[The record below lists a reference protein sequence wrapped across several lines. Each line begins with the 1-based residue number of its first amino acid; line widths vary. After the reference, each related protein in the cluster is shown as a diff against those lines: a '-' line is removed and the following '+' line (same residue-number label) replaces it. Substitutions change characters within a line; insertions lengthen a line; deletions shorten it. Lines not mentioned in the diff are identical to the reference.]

1 MAESK
6 FEVKK
11 SVRFELIRR
20 IEVEKKENRINLED
34 IFDKDFLLEII
45 KLFHEK
51 IDDNLINNTKN
62 IFSAKD
68 EDDSIFRNLI
78 KESIETIKKEYFKI
92 IYNKA
97 IKYKNIKEARNDF
110 SSLINTQKEY
120 FKDFEDNNKYF
131 LPWNDFSY
139 NKKSDVF
146 YSIKFLAKIIRDWDI
161 KCNLLEK
168 YKNTIESINS
178 INPNSSNFFKVNTLN
193 PLTKN
198 RWKKEKIFEDLKLV
212 QAELDENTKLASE
225 EVKEIIEK
233 ILKEYNW
240 NLKFEKNE
248 FWTIFKEK
256 IEKLKEKE
264 KLSMFDIEV
273 FVNIFDS
280 FISYIKKENKE
291 LKDDS
296 FYKKDKKYKKG
307 KELII
312 WNTKIDWNQ
321 IGRRE
326 LGYIDSLKSKIL
338 WYKVQ
343 LIDNFEVKN
352 YSFLVKHK
360 WFYFLVEKKF
370 EDFTSFSEYFKDSW
384 EAEAFYID
392 SMTFWWFEK
401 LFLSKTSDIKF
412 VDNSLA
418 KNYSTFKDVEKIT
431 NELFIYKLDFRYKI
445 KDLYNKKSFK
455 KENSKW
461 VKEFK
466 EFLKENNKEEN
477 NEEVSDLFI
486 NWKFNWKKYWKQK
499 KEFDVKIDNDIE
511 LLKNSKKELEKKL
524 KNAIIDFLLEIK
536 DKDYKVWNDEKSLDF
551 LDESTLKNLK
561 NDTETLEDLKMYFNK
576 AWYKKITKKI
586 DFEELLKED
595 ENGSLKLYQL
605 KSKDFNYFKWFK
617 PKTKK
622 NIKDKNGNKDLQT
635 MYFESFFEEKSTT
648 KLGADFKISW
658 INKTVEKWKILENFW
673 KKEKNEKRYESKE
686 RTKELINNFDTR
698 FTRNREYATFFLTL
712 NWDSYIKWEDWE
724 EKLKIFN
731 KSFNEKL
738 FNNKTEINILSLD
751 HWVWSFLTFWMY
763 KWVIKSKKIEKS
775 QDYDEFID
783 NFDNLVLDNP
793 KINNNSK
800 KQYLFKKDEKENLND
815 IEYLLNSYTTKYNEI
830 FKYLKIE
837 RQVQEWIKEFAN
849 RLMWEIKK
857 IISDNKGENKVKGV
871 NEIKHLLENRLEN
884 RLEKIE
890 EFVTKLITETKEI
903 IKDNKDKDIDKV
915 KSLLEKKLEE
925 IEEMKFQKWAK
936 EFITRTIWKIKN
948 IISSKKNIKEI
959 EKFIKDKLEQTIK
972 KDEYYKNNIYGIL
985 DNYGF
990 SYNIYSENTFK
1001 QNFPDQED
1009 LKEKIDSYT
1018 KDLEDLKNDNEKL
1031 KEFYNKIEAWF
1042 DSRSIANYT
1051 KYKDTA
1057 IFNYKK
1063 YFNIKLSKT
1072 TNFKK
1077 WYTSAIIWI
1086 ISKLVL
1092 EGKIDFIVLEENI
1105 LNYGEKSHNINKRWE
1120 FENNS
1125 KNTKKWTG
1133 HMWTENHSMFISDLI
1148 NKMWF
1153 LYNKEDFKN
1162 DKKLEKNLQLSYILQ
1177 QKDYKNLKWK
1187 QNGVL
1192 VFVTQEDTSKI
1203 CPNCW
1208 KEWERIKWDFT
1219 TIEEE
1224 IKELKKLNIVKS
1236 DIDKYIKN
1244 EKNHVDIVYCKECEF
1259 NTIDHETI
1267 KNWDTLATYNIAK
1280 LGLDYIID
1288 KCKPKS

>member
-1 MAESK
+1 MAESKFKVQK

-20 IEVEKKENRINLED
+20 IEVKEKENRINLED

-78 KESIETIKKEYFKI
+78 KESIETIKKEYLKI

-146 YSIKFLAKIIRDWDI
+146 YSIKFLAKIIKDWDI

-225 EVKEIIEK
+225 KVKEIIEK

-296 FYKKDKKYKKG
+296 FYKKDKKDKKYKKG

-360 WFYFLVEKKF
+360 WFYFLVEKEF
-370 EDFTSFSEYFKDSW
+370 EDFTSFSKYFKDSW

-401 LFLSKTSDIKF
+401 LFLSKTSDVKF

-586 DFEELLKED
+586 DFKELLKED
-595 ENGSLKLYQL
+595 ESRSLKLYQL
-605 KSKDFNYFKWFK
+605 KSKDFNYFEWFK
-617 PKTKK
+617 PKTKIK
-622 NIKDKNGNKDLQT
+622 IKDKNGNKDLQT
-635 MYFESFFEEKSTT
+635 MYFESFFEENSTT
-648 KLGADFKISW
+648 KLGADFRISW
-658 INKTVEKWKILENFW
+658 INKTIEKWEKLENFW
-673 KKEKNEKRYESKE
+673 EKDKNKKRYDWREGV
-686 RTKELINNFDTR
+686 KELINNFDTR
-698 FTRNREYATFFLTL
+698 FTRDREYATFFLTL
-712 NWDSYIKWEDWE
+712 NWDNYIKWEDLK
-724 EKLKIFN
+724 EKLKN
-731 KSFNEKL
+731 FNENFNGKL

-830 FKYLKIE
+830 LKYLKIE

-849 RLMWEIKK
+849 RLMWETKK

-871 NEIKHLLENRLEN
+871 NEIKHLLENRLD
-884 RLEKIE
+884 KI
-890 EFVTKLITETKEI
+890 VKGK
-903 IKDNKDKDIDKV
+903 NKKYD
-915 KSLLEKKLEE
+915 
-925 IEEMKFQKWAK
+925 
-936 EFITRTIWKIKN
+936 
-948 IISSKKNIKEI
+948 
-959 EKFIKDKLEQTIK
+959 
-972 KDEYYKNNIYGIL
+972 KNNIYMIL
-985 DNYGF
+985 NNYGF

-1092 EGKIDFIVLEENI
+1092 EGKIDLIVLENNI
-1105 LNYGEKSHNINKRWE
+1105 LDYGENMWHNVN
-1120 FENNS
+1120 
-1125 KNTKKWTG
+1125 KKWKFKKENSESWSWSG
-1133 HMWTENHSMFISDLI
+1133 HMWTENHSMFISYLI

-1153 LYNKEDFKN
+1153 LYNKEDYKN

-1177 QKDYKNLKWK
+1177 QKDYKNLKWE

-1203 CPNCW
+1203 CPNCLEKW
-1208 KEWERIKWDFT
+1208 KKKDNKPIKWIRIKWSF
-1219 TIEEE
+1219 IENEIIEE
-1224 IKELKKLNIVKS
+1224 IKELKELNIVKS
-1236 DIDKYIKN
+1236 DIDEYIKN
-1244 EKNHVDIVYCKECEF
+1244 EKNHVDIVYCKECKF

-1280 LGLDYIID
+1280 LGLDHIIY

>member
-20 IEVEKKENRINLED
+20 SEIEKENKIDLKD
-34 IFDKDFLLEII
+34 IFDENLLLEII

-51 IDDNLINNTKN
+51 TDDNLVEKTRN
-62 IFSAKD
+62 IFFASN

-78 KESIETIKKEYFKI
+78 KESIETIKKEYLKI

-110 SSLINTQKEY
+110 SSLVNTQKEY

-146 YSIKFLAKIIRDWDI
+146 YSIKFLAKIIKDRDI
-161 KCNLLEK
+161 KED

-212 QAELDENTKLASE
+212 QAELDENSKLASE
-225 EVKEIIEK
+225 KVKEIIEK

-256 IEKLKEKE
+256 VEKLKEKG

-273 FVNIFDS
+273 FTNIFDS
-280 FISYIKKENKE
+280 FTSYIKKENKE
-291 LKDDS
+291 LKDGI
-296 FYKKDKKYKKG
+296 FYEEWVYKKG

-312 WNTKIDWNQ
+312 WDTKVDWNQ
-321 IGRRE
+321 ISRT

-343 LIDNFEVKN
+343 MIDNFEVKN

-360 WFYFLVEKKF
+360 WFYFLVEKEF
-370 EDFTSFSEYFKDSW
+370 ENFTSFSEYFKDSW

-401 LFLSKTSDIKF
+401 LFLSKTSDVNFINWDSIKNF
-412 VDNSLA
+412 SEYKEIN
-418 KNYSTFKDVEKIT
+418 KIKEKIL
-431 NELFIYKLDFRYKI
+431 NSKLNLEIEKEKEKQINRKSVNSNLNLKDSEERKELINYLDKNNINKDKL
-445 KDLYNKKSFK
+445 FK
-455 KENSKW
+455 KDGDLNRHDYKDHINN
-461 VKEFK
+461 
-466 EFLKENNKEEN
+466 FLKEYLDIQDL
-477 NEEVSDLFI
+477 NE
-486 NWKFNWKKYWKQK
+486 
-499 KEFDVKIDNDIE
+499 
-511 LLKNSKKELEKKL
+511 LKNNL
-524 KNAIIDFLLEIK
+524 KNTIIDFLLEIK
-536 DKDYKVWNDEKSLDF
+536 NKYYKVWNDKKSLDF
-551 LDESTLKNLK
+551 LDESNLKNLK
-561 NDTETLEDLKMYFNK
+561 NDDKTLEDLKMYFNK
-576 AWYKKITKKI
+576 SWYKKITKKI
-586 DFEELLKED
+586 DFKELLKED
-595 ENGSLKLYQL
+595 KSRSLKLYQL
-605 KSKDFNYFKWFK
+605 KSKDFNYFEWFE
-617 PKTKK
+617 PKTKIKIK
-622 NIKDKNGNKDLQT
+622 NKNGNKDLQT
-635 MYFESFFEEKSTT
+635 MYFESFFEENSTT
-648 KLGADFKISW
+648 KLGADFRISW
-658 INKTVEKWKILENFW
+658 INKTIKKWEKLENFW
-673 KKEKNEKRYESKE
+673 EKDKNKKRYESKE

-712 NWDSYIKWEDWE
+712 NWDSYIKWEDLK
-724 EKLKIFN
+724 EKLKNFN

-738 FNNKTEINILSLD
+738 FNDKKEINILSLD

-763 KWVIKSKKIEKS
+763 KWTIKTGKIERN
-775 QDYDEFID
+775 QDYDKFID

-793 KINNNSK
+793 KNNDSSK
-800 KQYLFKKDEKENLND
+800 KQFLFKKDKKENLNN
-815 IEYLLNSYTTKYNEI
+815 IEYLLNSYTTKYNEV

-857 IISDNKGENKVKGV
+857 IISDNKGTNEVKY
-871 NEIKHLLENRLEN
+871 LLENRLEN

-990 SYNIYSENTFK
+990 SYSFYSKHTFEK
-1001 QNFPDQED
+1001 HFPDQKD

-1042 DSRSIANYT
+1042 DSRSIANYK
-1051 KYKDTA
+1051 KYQDTA
-1057 IFNYKK
+1057 IFKYRE

-1162 DKKLEKNLQLSYILQ
+1162 SKKLEKNLQLSYILQ
-1177 QKDYKNLKWK
+1177 QKDYKNLKWE
-1187 QNGVL
+1187 QNGIL

-1224 IKELKKLNIVKS
+1224 IKELKELNIVKS
-1236 DIDKYIKN
+1236 DIDEYIEN
-1244 EKNHVDIVYCKECEF
+1244 ENNHVDIVYCKECKF

-1280 LGLDYIID
+1280 LGLDHIIY

>member
-1 MAESK
+1 MAESKFKVQK

-20 IEVEKKENRINLED
+20 IEVKEKENRINLED

-78 KESIETIKKEYFKI
+78 KESIETIKKEYLKI

-146 YSIKFLAKIIRDWDI
+146 YSIKFLAKIIKDWDI

-225 EVKEIIEK
+225 KVKEIIEK

-296 FYKKDKKYKKG
+296 FYKKDKKG

-360 WFYFLVEKKF
+360 WFYFLVEKEF
-370 EDFTSFSEYFKDSW
+370 EDFTSFSKYFKDSW

-401 LFLSKTSDIKF
+401 LFLSKTSDVKF

-586 DFEELLKED
+586 DFKELLKED
-595 ENGSLKLYQL
+595 ESRSLKLYQL
-605 KSKDFNYFKWFK
+605 KSKDFNYFEWFK
-617 PKTKK
+617 PKTKIK
-622 NIKDKNGNKDLQT
+622 IKDKNGNKDLQT
-635 MYFESFFEEKSTT
+635 MYFESFFEENSTT
-648 KLGADFKISW
+648 KLGADFRISW
-658 INKTVEKWKILENFW
+658 INKTIEKWEKLENFW
-673 KKEKNEKRYESKE
+673 EKDKNKKRYDWREGV
-686 RTKELINNFDTR
+686 KELINNFDTR
-698 FTRNREYATFFLTL
+698 FTRDREYATFFLTL
-712 NWDSYIKWEDWE
+712 NWDNYIKWEDLK
-724 EKLKIFN
+724 EKLKN
-731 KSFNEKL
+731 FNENFNGKL

-830 FKYLKIE
+830 LKYLKIE

-849 RLMWEIKK
+849 RLMWETKK

-871 NEIKHLLENRLEN
+871 NEIKHLLENRLD
-884 RLEKIE
+884 KI
-890 EFVTKLITETKEI
+890 VKGK
-903 IKDNKDKDIDKV
+903 NKKYD
-915 KSLLEKKLEE
+915 
-925 IEEMKFQKWAK
+925 
-936 EFITRTIWKIKN
+936 
-948 IISSKKNIKEI
+948 
-959 EKFIKDKLEQTIK
+959 
-972 KDEYYKNNIYGIL
+972 KNNIYMIL
-985 DNYGF
+985 NNYGF

-1092 EGKIDFIVLEENI
+1092 EGKIDLIVLENNI
-1105 LNYGEKSHNINKRWE
+1105 LDYGENMWHNVN
-1120 FENNS
+1120 
-1125 KNTKKWTG
+1125 KKWKFKKENSESWSWSG
-1133 HMWTENHSMFISDLI
+1133 HMWTENHSMFISYLI

-1153 LYNKEDFKN
+1153 LYNKEDYKN

-1177 QKDYKNLKWK
+1177 QKDYKNLKWE

-1203 CPNCW
+1203 CPNCLEKW
-1208 KEWERIKWDFT
+1208 KKKDNKPIKWIRIKWSF
-1219 TIEEE
+1219 IENEIIEE
-1224 IKELKKLNIVKS
+1224 IKELKELNIVKS
-1236 DIDKYIKN
+1236 DIDEYIKN
-1244 EKNHVDIVYCKECEF
+1244 EKNHVDIVYCKECKF

-1280 LGLDYIID
+1280 LGLDHIIY

>member
-78 KESIETIKKEYFKI
+78 KESIETIKKEYLKI

-146 YSIKFLAKIIRDWDI
+146 YSIKFLAKIIKDWDI

-296 FYKKDKKYKKG
+296 FYKKDKKG

-343 LIDNFEVKN
+343 MIDNFEVKN

-360 WFYFLVEKKF
+360 WFYFLVEKEF
-370 EDFTSFSEYFKDSW
+370 EDFTSFSEYFKDYW

-401 LFLSKTSDIKF
+401 LFLNKTSDVSFIDWDSVKNSSEYKEINKIK
-412 VDNSLA
+412 
-418 KNYSTFKDVEKIT
+418 EKIL
-431 NELFIYKLDFRYKI
+431 NSKLNLEIEKEKQIKRKSVNSNLNLKDSEERKELINYLDKNNINKDKL
-445 KDLYNKKSFK
+445 FK
-455 KENSKW
+455 KDGDLNRHDYKDHINN
-461 VKEFK
+461 
-466 EFLKENNKEEN
+466 FLKEYLDIQDL
-477 NEEVSDLFI
+477 NE
-486 NWKFNWKKYWKQK
+486 
-499 KEFDVKIDNDIE
+499 
-511 LLKNSKKELEKKL
+511 LKNNL
-524 KNAIIDFLLEIK
+524 KNTIIDFLLEIK
-536 DKDYKVWNDEKSLDF
+536 NKYYKVWNDKKSLDF
-551 LDESTLKNLK
+551 LDESNLKNLK
-561 NDTETLEDLKMYFNK
+561 NDDKTLEDLKMYFNK
-576 AWYKKITKKI
+576 SWYKKITKKI

-595 ENGSLKLYQL
+595 ESGSLKLYQL
-605 KSKDFNYFKWFK
+605 KSKDFNYFEWFE
-617 PKTKK
+617 PKTKIKIK
-622 NIKDKNGNKDLQT
+622 NKNGNKDLQT
-635 MYFESFFEEKSTT
+635 MYFESFFEENSTT

-673 KKEKNEKRYESKE
+673 KKEKNKKRYGWREGTRK
-686 RTKELINNFDTR
+686 LIDNFDTR

-712 NWDSYIKWEDWE
+712 NWDSYIKWEDLK
-724 EKLKIFN
+724 EKLKNFN
-731 KSFNEKL
+731 ESFNERL
-738 FNNKTEINILSLD
+738 FNDKTEINILSLD

-763 KWVIKSKKIEKS
+763 KWIIETKKIKKS
-775 QDYDEFID
+775 QDYNEFID

-793 KINNNSK
+793 KSNDSSK
-800 KQYLFKKDEKENLND
+800 KQSLFKKDKKEDLKTV
-815 IEYLLNSYTTKYNEI
+815 ESLLNSYTTKYNEI

-837 RQVQEWIKEFAN
+837 RQIQEWIKEFAN

-857 IISDNKGENKVKGV
+857 IISDNKGTNEVKY
-871 NEIKHLLENRLEN
+871 LLENRLEN

-915 KSLLEKKLEE
+915 KSLLEKKLEEIEE

-990 SYNIYSENTFK
+990 SYSFYSKHTLEK
-1001 QNFPDQED
+1001 HFPDQED

-1042 DSRSIANYT
+1042 DSRSIANYK
-1051 KYKDTA
+1051 KYQDTA
-1057 IFNYKK
+1057 IFKYRE

-1162 DKKLEKNLQLSYILQ
+1162 SKKLEKNLQLSYILQ
-1177 QKDYKNLKWK
+1177 QKDYKNLKWE
-1187 QNGVL
+1187 QNGIL

-1224 IKELKKLNIVKS
+1224 IKELKELNIVKS
-1236 DIDKYIKN
+1236 DIDKYIEN
-1244 EKNHVDIVYCKECEF
+1244 ENNHVDIVYCKECKF

-1280 LGLDYIID
+1280 LGLDHIIY

>member
-1 MAESK
+1 MAESKFKVQK

-20 IEVEKKENRINLED
+20 IEVKEKENRINLED

-78 KESIETIKKEYFKI
+78 KESIETIKKEYLKI

-146 YSIKFLAKIIRDWDI
+146 YSIKFLAKIIKDWDI

-225 EVKEIIEK
+225 KVKEIIEK

-296 FYKKDKKYKKG
+296 FYKKDKKDKKYKKG

-360 WFYFLVEKKF
+360 WFYFLVEKEF
-370 EDFTSFSEYFKDSW
+370 EDFTSFSKYFKDSW

-401 LFLSKTSDIKF
+401 LFLSKTSDVKF

-586 DFEELLKED
+586 DFKELLKED
-595 ENGSLKLYQL
+595 ESRSLKLYQL
-605 KSKDFNYFKWFK
+605 KSKDFNYFEWFK
-617 PKTKK
+617 PKTKIK
-622 NIKDKNGNKDLQT
+622 IKDKNGNKDLQT
-635 MYFESFFEEKSTT
+635 MYFESFFEENSTT
-648 KLGADFKISW
+648 KLGADFRISW
-658 INKTVEKWKILENFW
+658 INKTIEKWEKLENFW
-673 KKEKNEKRYESKE
+673 EKDKNKKRYDWREGV
-686 RTKELINNFDTR
+686 KELINNFDTR
-698 FTRNREYATFFLTL
+698 FTRDREYATFFLTL
-712 NWDSYIKWEDWE
+712 NWDNYIKWEDLK
-724 EKLKIFN
+724 EKLKN
-731 KSFNEKL
+731 FNENFNGKL

-849 RLMWEIKK
+849 RLMWETKK

-871 NEIKHLLENRLEN
+871 NEIKHLLENRLD
-884 RLEKIE
+884 KI
-890 EFVTKLITETKEI
+890 VKGK
-903 IKDNKDKDIDKV
+903 NKKYD
-915 KSLLEKKLEE
+915 
-925 IEEMKFQKWAK
+925 
-936 EFITRTIWKIKN
+936 
-948 IISSKKNIKEI
+948 
-959 EKFIKDKLEQTIK
+959 
-972 KDEYYKNNIYGIL
+972 KNNIYMIL
-985 DNYGF
+985 NNYGF

-1092 EGKIDFIVLEENI
+1092 EGKIDLIVLENNI
-1105 LNYGEKSHNINKRWE
+1105 LDYGENMWHNVN
-1120 FENNS
+1120 
-1125 KNTKKWTG
+1125 KKWKFKKENSESWSWSG
-1133 HMWTENHSMFISDLI
+1133 HMWTENHSMFISYLI

-1153 LYNKEDFKN
+1153 LYNKEDYKN

-1177 QKDYKNLKWK
+1177 QKDYKNLKWE

-1203 CPNCW
+1203 CPNCLEKW
-1208 KEWERIKWDFT
+1208 KKKDNKPIKWIRIKWSF
-1219 TIEEE
+1219 IENEIIEE
-1224 IKELKKLNIVKS
+1224 IKELKELNIVKS
-1236 DIDKYIKN
+1236 DIDEYIKN
-1244 EKNHVDIVYCKECEF
+1244 EKNHVDIVYCKECKF

-1280 LGLDYIID
+1280 LGLDHIIY

>member
-1 MAESK
+1 MAESKFKVQK

-20 IEVEKKENRINLED
+20 IEVKEKENRINLED

-78 KESIETIKKEYFKI
+78 KESIETIKKEYLKI

-146 YSIKFLAKIIRDWDI
+146 YSIKFLAKIIKDWDI

-225 EVKEIIEK
+225 KVKEIIEK

-296 FYKKDKKYKKG
+296 FYKKDKKDKKYKKG

-360 WFYFLVEKKF
+360 WFYFLVEKEF
-370 EDFTSFSEYFKDSW
+370 EDFTSFSKYFKDSW

-401 LFLSKTSDIKF
+401 LFLSKTSDVKF

-586 DFEELLKED
+586 DFKELLKED
-595 ENGSLKLYQL
+595 ESRSLKLYQL
-605 KSKDFNYFKWFK
+605 KSKDFNYFEWFK
-617 PKTKK
+617 PKTKIK
-622 NIKDKNGNKDLQT
+622 IKDKNGNKDLQT
-635 MYFESFFEEKSTT
+635 MYFESFFEENSTT
-648 KLGADFKISW
+648 KLGADFRISW
-658 INKTVEKWKILENFW
+658 INKTIEKWEKLENFW
-673 KKEKNEKRYESKE
+673 EKDKNKKRYDWREGV
-686 RTKELINNFDTR
+686 KELINNFDTR
-698 FTRNREYATFFLTL
+698 FTRDREYATFFLTL
-712 NWDSYIKWEDWE
+712 NWDNYIKWEDLK
-724 EKLKIFN
+724 EKLKN
-731 KSFNEKL
+731 FNENFNGKL

-830 FKYLKIE
+830 LKYLKIE

-849 RLMWEIKK
+849 RLMWETKK

-871 NEIKHLLENRLEN
+871 NEIKHLLENRLD
-884 RLEKIE
+884 KI
-890 EFVTKLITETKEI
+890 VKGK
-903 IKDNKDKDIDKV
+903 NKKYD
-915 KSLLEKKLEE
+915 
-925 IEEMKFQKWAK
+925 
-936 EFITRTIWKIKN
+936 
-948 IISSKKNIKEI
+948 
-959 EKFIKDKLEQTIK
+959 
-972 KDEYYKNNIYGIL
+972 KNNIYMIL
-985 DNYGF
+985 NNYGF

-1018 KDLEDLKNDNEKL
+1018 KDLEDLKNYNEKL

-1092 EGKIDFIVLEENI
+1092 EGKIDLIVLENNI
-1105 LNYGEKSHNINKRWE
+1105 LDYGENMWHNVN
-1120 FENNS
+1120 
-1125 KNTKKWTG
+1125 KKWKFKKENSESWSWSG
-1133 HMWTENHSMFISDLI
+1133 HMWTENHSMFISYLI

-1153 LYNKEDFKN
+1153 LYNKEDYKN

-1177 QKDYKNLKWK
+1177 QKDYKNLKWE

-1203 CPNCW
+1203 CPNCLEKW
-1208 KEWERIKWDFT
+1208 KKKDNKPIKWIRIKWSF
-1219 TIEEE
+1219 IENEIIEE
-1224 IKELKKLNIVKS
+1224 IKELKELNIVKS
-1236 DIDKYIKN
+1236 DIDEYIKN
-1244 EKNHVDIVYCKECEF
+1244 EKNHVDIVYCKECKF

-1280 LGLDYIID
+1280 LGLDHIIY

>member
-1 MAESK
+1 MAESKFKVQK

-20 IEVEKKENRINLED
+20 IEVKEKENRINLED

-78 KESIETIKKEYFKI
+78 KESIETIKKEYLKI

-146 YSIKFLAKIIRDWDI
+146 YSIKFLAKIIKDWDI

-225 EVKEIIEK
+225 KVKEIIEK

-280 FISYIKKENKE
+280 FISYIKKEKKK
-291 LKDDS
+291 LKDNS
-296 FYKKDKKYKKG
+296 FYEKG

-312 WNTKIDWNQ
+312 WDTKVDWNN
-321 IGRRE
+321 ISRK
-326 LGYIDSLKSKIL
+326 LGYIYSLKSKIL

-343 LIDNFEVKN
+343 MIDNFEIKN

-360 WFYFLVEKKF
+360 WFYFLVEKEF

-401 LFLSKTSDIKF
+401 LFLSKTSDVKFINWDSVKNSSEYTEINEIK
-412 VDNSLA
+412 
-418 KNYSTFKDVEKIT
+418 EKIL
-431 NELFIYKLDFRYKI
+431 NSKLNLEIEKEKQIKRKSANSNLNLKDSEERKELINYLDKNNINKDKL
-445 KDLYNKKSFK
+445 FK
-455 KENSKW
+455 KDGNLNRQDYKDHINN
-461 VKEFK
+461 
-466 EFLKENNKEEN
+466 FLKEYLDIQDL
-477 NEEVSDLFI
+477 NE
-486 NWKFNWKKYWKQK
+486 
-499 KEFDVKIDNDIE
+499 
-511 LLKNSKKELEKKL
+511 LKNNL

-536 DKDYKVWNDEKSLDF
+536 DKDYKVWNNEKSLKF

-561 NDTETLEDLKMYFNK
+561 NDTETLEDLKMHFNK
-576 AWYKKITKKI
+576 SWYKKITKKI

-595 ENGSLKLYQL
+595 KDESLKLYQL
-605 KSKDFNYFKWFK
+605 KSKDFNYFEWFK
-617 PKTKK
+617 PETKK
-622 NIKDKNGNKDLQT
+622 EIKNKNGNKDLQT
-635 MYFESFFEEKSTT
+635 MYFESFFEENSTT

-658 INKTVEKWKILENFW
+658 INKTIKEWEKLKNFW
-673 KKEKNEKRYESKE
+673 KKEKNKKRYDWKE
-686 RTKELINNFDTR
+686 GTKKLIDNFDTR
-698 FTRNREYATFFLTL
+698 FTRDREYATFFLTL
-712 NWDSYIKWEDWE
+712 NWDSYIKWEDSK
-724 EKLKIFN
+724 EKLKNFN
-731 KSFNEKL
+731 KSFNEEL

-763 KWVIKSKKIEKS
+763 KWKIENKKIERLP
-775 QDYDEFID
+775 DYDEFID
-783 NFDNLVLDNP
+783 NFDNLVLDEP
-793 KINNNSK
+793 KSNDNSK
-800 KQYLFKKDEKENLND
+800 KQFLFKKDKKENLNN
-815 IEYLLNSYTTKYNEI
+815 IEYLLNSYTTKYNEV

-857 IISDNKGENKVKGV
+857 IISDNKGITEVKG
-871 NEIKHLLENRLEN
+871 LLEN
-884 RLEKIE
+884 RLEKI
-890 EFVTKLITETKEI
+890 VKGK
-903 IKDNKDKDIDKV
+903 NKKYD
-915 KSLLEKKLEE
+915 
-925 IEEMKFQKWAK
+925 
-936 EFITRTIWKIKN
+936 
-948 IISSKKNIKEI
+948 
-959 EKFIKDKLEQTIK
+959 
-972 KDEYYKNNIYGIL
+972 KNNIYIVL

-990 SYNIYSENTFK
+990 SYSFYSKHTFEK
-1001 QNFPDQED
+1001 HFPDQED

-1092 EGKIDFIVLEENI
+1092 EEKIDLIVLENNI
-1105 LNYGEKSHNINKRWE
+1105 LDYGENMWHNANKRWKFKKE
-1120 FENNS
+1120 NS
-1125 KNTKKWTG
+1125 KSWSWIW
-1133 HMWTENHSMFISDLI
+1133 HMWTENHSMFINDLI

-1153 LYNKEDFKN
+1153 LYNKKDLQN

-1192 VFVTQEDTSKI
+1192 VFVTQEYTSKI
-1203 CPNCW
+1203 CPNCLEKW
-1208 KEWERIKWDFT
+1208 KKKDNEPIKWIRIKWSF
-1219 TIEEE
+1219 IENEIIEE
-1224 IKELKKLNIVKS
+1224 IKKLKELNIVKS
-1236 DIDKYIKN
+1236 DIDEYIKN
-1244 EKNHVDIVYCKECEF
+1244 EKNHVDIVYCKECKF

-1280 LGLDYIID
+1280 LGLDHIIY

>member
-20 IEVEKKENRINLED
+20 SEIEKENKIDLKN
-34 IFDKDFLLEII
+34 IFDENLLLEII

-51 IDDNLINNTKN
+51 TDDNLVEKTRN
-62 IFSAKD
+62 IFFASN

-78 KESIETIKKEYFKI
+78 KESIETIKKEYLKI

-120 FKDFEDNNKYF
+120 FKDFEDSNKYF

-146 YSIKFLAKIIRDWDI
+146 YSIKFLAKIIKDLI
-161 KCNLLEK
+161 SEK
-168 YKNTIESINS
+168 HKNTIESINS
-178 INPNSSNFFKVNTLN
+178 INPNSNSFFKVNTLN

-198 RWKKEKIFEDLKLV
+198 RWKKEEIFQNLKIV

-225 EVKEIIEK
+225 KVKEIIEK
-233 ILKEYNW
+233 ILEEYNQG
-240 NLKFEKNE
+240 LKFKKNE

-264 KLSMFDIEV
+264 QLSTFDIEV
-273 FVNIFDS
+273 FVNTFDS
-280 FISYIKKENKE
+280 FISYIKKEKKK
-291 LKDDS
+291 LKDNS
-296 FYKKDKKYKKG
+296 FYEKG

-312 WNTKIDWNQ
+312 WDTKVDWNN
-321 IGRRE
+321 ISRK
-326 LGYIDSLKSKIL
+326 LGYIYSLKSKIL

-343 LIDNFEVKN
+343 MIDNFEIKN

-360 WFYFLVEKKF
+360 WFYFLVEKEF

-401 LFLSKTSDIKF
+401 LFLSKTSDVKFINWDSVKNSSEYTEINEIK
-412 VDNSLA
+412 
-418 KNYSTFKDVEKIT
+418 EKIL
-431 NELFIYKLDFRYKI
+431 NSKLNLEIEKEKQIKRKSANSNLNLKDSEERKELINYLDKNNINKDKL
-445 KDLYNKKSFK
+445 FK
-455 KENSKW
+455 KDGNLNRQDYKDHINN
-461 VKEFK
+461 
-466 EFLKENNKEEN
+466 FLKEYLDIQDL
-477 NEEVSDLFI
+477 NE
-486 NWKFNWKKYWKQK
+486 
-499 KEFDVKIDNDIE
+499 
-511 LLKNSKKELEKKL
+511 LKNNL

-536 DKDYKVWNDEKSLDF
+536 DKDYKVWNNEKSLKF

-561 NDTETLEDLKMYFNK
+561 NDTETLEDLKMHFNK
-576 AWYKKITKKI
+576 SWYKKITKKI

-595 ENGSLKLYQL
+595 KDESLKLYQL
-605 KSKDFNYFKWFK
+605 KSKDFNYFEWFK

-635 MYFESFFEEKSTT
+635 MYFESFFEENSTT

-658 INKTVEKWKILENFW
+658 INKTIKKWEKLENFW
-673 KKEKNEKRYESKE
+673 EKDKNKKRYDWREGV
-686 RTKELINNFDTR
+686 KELINNFDTR
-698 FTRNREYATFFLTL
+698 FTRDREYATFFLTL
-712 NWDSYIKWEDWE
+712 NWDNYIKWEDLK
-724 EKLKIFN
+724 EKLKNFN
-731 KSFNEKL
+731 ESFNEKL
-738 FNNKTEINILSLD
+738 FNKKEINILSLD

-763 KWVIKSKKIEKS
+763 KWTIKTGKIERT
-775 QDYDEFID
+775 QDYDKFID

-800 KQYLFKKDEKENLND
+800 KQYLFKKDEKENLNN
-815 IEYLLNSYTTKYNEI
+815 IEYLLDSYTTKYNEV

-857 IISDNKGENKVKGV
+857 IISDNKGTNEVKY
-871 NEIKHLLENRLEN
+871 LLEN

-990 SYNIYSENTFK
+990 SYSFYSKHTFEK
-1001 QNFPDQED
+1001 HFPDQED

-1092 EGKIDFIVLEENI
+1092 EEKIDLIVLENNI
-1105 LNYGEKSHNINKRWE
+1105 LDYGENMWHNANKRWKFKKE
-1120 FENNS
+1120 NS
-1125 KNTKKWTG
+1125 KSWSWIW
-1133 HMWTENHSMFISDLI
+1133 HMWTENHSMFINDLI

-1153 LYNKEDFKN
+1153 LYSKKDLQN

-1192 VFVTQEDTSKI
+1192 VFVTQEYTSKI
-1203 CPNCW
+1203 CPNCLEKW
-1208 KEWERIKWDFT
+1208 KKKDNEPIKWIRIKWSF
-1219 TIEEE
+1219 IENEIIEE
-1224 IKELKKLNIVKS
+1224 IKKLKELNIVKS
-1236 DIDKYIKN
+1236 DIDEYIKN
-1244 EKNHVDIVYCKECEF
+1244 EKNHVDIVYCKECKF

-1280 LGLDYIID
+1280 LGLDHIIY

>member
-1 MAESK
+1 MAESKFKVQK

-20 IEVEKKENRINLED
+20 IEVKEKENRINLED

-78 KESIETIKKEYFKI
+78 KESIETIKKEYLKI

-146 YSIKFLAKIIRDWDI
+146 YSIKFLAKIIKDWDI

-225 EVKEIIEK
+225 KVKEIIEK

-360 WFYFLVEKKF
+360 WFYFLVEKEF
-370 EDFTSFSEYFKDSW
+370 EDFTSFSKYFKDSW

-401 LFLSKTSDIKF
+401 LFLSKTSDVKF

-586 DFEELLKED
+586 DFKELLKED
-595 ENGSLKLYQL
+595 ESRSLKLYQL
-605 KSKDFNYFKWFK
+605 KSKDFNYFEWFK
-617 PKTKK
+617 PKTKIK
-622 NIKDKNGNKDLQT
+622 IKDKNGNKDLQT
-635 MYFESFFEEKSTT
+635 MYFESFFEENSTT
-648 KLGADFKISW
+648 KLGADFRISW
-658 INKTVEKWKILENFW
+658 INKTIEKWEKLENFW
-673 KKEKNEKRYESKE
+673 EKDKNKKRYDWREGV
-686 RTKELINNFDTR
+686 KELINNFDTR
-698 FTRNREYATFFLTL
+698 FTRDREYATFFLTL
-712 NWDSYIKWEDWE
+712 NWDNYIKWEDLK
-724 EKLKIFN
+724 EKLKN
-731 KSFNEKL
+731 FNENFNGKL

-830 FKYLKIE
+830 LKYLKIE

-849 RLMWEIKK
+849 RLMWETKK

-871 NEIKHLLENRLEN
+871 NEIKHLLENRLD
-884 RLEKIE
+884 KI
-890 EFVTKLITETKEI
+890 VKGK
-903 IKDNKDKDIDKV
+903 NKKYD
-915 KSLLEKKLEE
+915 
-925 IEEMKFQKWAK
+925 
-936 EFITRTIWKIKN
+936 
-948 IISSKKNIKEI
+948 
-959 EKFIKDKLEQTIK
+959 
-972 KDEYYKNNIYGIL
+972 KNNIYMIL
-985 DNYGF
+985 NNYGF

-1092 EGKIDFIVLEENI
+1092 EGKIDLIVLENNI
-1105 LNYGEKSHNINKRWE
+1105 LDYGENMWHNVN
-1120 FENNS
+1120 
-1125 KNTKKWTG
+1125 KKWKFKKENSESWSWSG
-1133 HMWTENHSMFISDLI
+1133 HMWTENHSMFISYLI

-1153 LYNKEDFKN
+1153 LYNKEDYKN

-1177 QKDYKNLKWK
+1177 QKDYKNLKWE

-1203 CPNCW
+1203 CPNCLEKW
-1208 KEWERIKWDFT
+1208 KKKDNKPIKWIRIKWSF
-1219 TIEEE
+1219 IENEIIEE
-1224 IKELKKLNIVKS
+1224 IKELKELNIVKS
-1236 DIDKYIKN
+1236 DIDEYIKN
-1244 EKNHVDIVYCKECEF
+1244 EKNHVDIVYCKECKF

-1280 LGLDYIID
+1280 LGLDHIIY

>member
-1 MAESK
+1 MAESKFKVQK

-20 IEVEKKENRINLED
+20 IEVKEKENRINLED

-78 KESIETIKKEYFKI
+78 KESIETIKKEYLKI

-146 YSIKFLAKIIRDWDI
+146 YSIKFLAKIIKDWDI

-225 EVKEIIEK
+225 KVKEIIEK

-296 FYKKDKKYKKG
+296 FYKKDKKDKKYKKG

-360 WFYFLVEKKF
+360 WFYFLVEKEF
-370 EDFTSFSEYFKDSW
+370 EDFTSFSKYFKDSW

-401 LFLSKTSDIKF
+401 LFLSKTSDVKF

-586 DFEELLKED
+586 DFKELLKED
-595 ENGSLKLYQL
+595 ESRSLKLYQL
-605 KSKDFNYFKWFK
+605 KSKDFNYFEWFK
-617 PKTKK
+617 PKTKIK
-622 NIKDKNGNKDLQT
+622 IKDKNGNKDLQT
-635 MYFESFFEEKSTT
+635 MYFESFFEENSTT
-648 KLGADFKISW
+648 KLGADFRISW
-658 INKTVEKWKILENFW
+658 INKTIEKWEKLENFW
-673 KKEKNEKRYESKE
+673 EKDKNKKRYDWREGV
-686 RTKELINNFDTR
+686 KELINNFDTR
-698 FTRNREYATFFLTL
+698 FTRDREYATFFLTL
-712 NWDSYIKWEDWE
+712 NWDNYIKWEDLK
-724 EKLKIFN
+724 EKLKN
-731 KSFNEKL
+731 FNENFNGKL

-849 RLMWEIKK
+849 RLMWETKK

-871 NEIKHLLENRLEN
+871 NEIKHLLENRLD
-884 RLEKIE
+884 KI
-890 EFVTKLITETKEI
+890 VKGK
-903 IKDNKDKDIDKV
+903 NKKYD
-915 KSLLEKKLEE
+915 
-925 IEEMKFQKWAK
+925 
-936 EFITRTIWKIKN
+936 
-948 IISSKKNIKEI
+948 
-959 EKFIKDKLEQTIK
+959 
-972 KDEYYKNNIYGIL
+972 KNNIYMIL
-985 DNYGF
+985 NNYGF

-1092 EGKIDFIVLEENI
+1092 EGKIDLIVLENNI
-1105 LNYGEKSHNINKRWE
+1105 LDYGKNMWHNVN
-1120 FENNS
+1120 
-1125 KNTKKWTG
+1125 KKWKFKKENSESWSWSG
-1133 HMWTENHSMFISDLI
+1133 HMWTENHSMFISYLI

-1153 LYNKEDFKN
+1153 LYNKEDYKN

-1177 QKDYKNLKWK
+1177 QKDYKNLKWE

-1203 CPNCW
+1203 CPNCLEKW
-1208 KEWERIKWDFT
+1208 KKKDNKPIKWIRIKWSF
-1219 TIEEE
+1219 IENEIIEE
-1224 IKELKKLNIVKS
+1224 IKELKELNIVKS
-1236 DIDKYIKN
+1236 DIDEYIKN
-1244 EKNHVDIVYCKECEF
+1244 EKNHVDIVYCKECKF

-1280 LGLDYIID
+1280 LGLDHIIY

>member
-1 MAESK
+1 MAESKFKVQK

-20 IEVEKKENRINLED
+20 IEVKEKENRINLED

-78 KESIETIKKEYFKI
+78 KESIETIKKEYLKI

-131 LPWNDFSY
+131 LPGNDFSY

-146 YSIKFLAKIIRDWDI
+146 YSIKFLAKIIKDGDI

-225 EVKEIIEK
+225 KVKEIIEK
-233 ILKEYNW
+233 ILKEYNG

-248 FWTIFKEK
+248 FGTIFKEK

-296 FYKKDKKYKKG
+296 FYKKDKKDKKYKKG

-312 WNTKIDWNQ
+312 WNTKIDGNQ

-338 WYKVQ
+338 GYKVQ

-360 WFYFLVEKKF
+360 GFYFLVEKEF
-370 EDFTSFSEYFKDSW
+370 EDFTSFSKYFKDSG

-392 SMTFWWFEK
+392 SMTFGGFEK
-401 LFLSKTSDIKF
+401 LFLSKTSDVKF

-455 KENSKW
+455 KENSKG

-486 NWKFNWKKYWKQK
+486 NGKFNGKKYGKQK

-536 DKDYKVWNDEKSLDF
+536 DKDYKVGNDEKSLDF

-576 AWYKKITKKI
+576 AGYKKITKKI
-586 DFEELLKED
+586 DFKELLKED
-595 ENGSLKLYQL
+595 ESRSLKLYQL
-605 KSKDFNYFKWFK
+605 KSKDFNYFEGFK
-617 PKTKK
+617 PKTKIK
-622 NIKDKNGNKDLQT
+622 IKDKNGNKDLQT
-635 MYFESFFEEKSTT
+635 MYFESFFEENSTT
-648 KLGADFKISW
+648 KLGADFRISG
-658 INKTVEKWKILENFW
+658 INKTIEKGEKLENFW
-673 KKEKNEKRYESKE
+673 EKDKNKKRYDGREGV
-686 RTKELINNFDTR
+686 KELINNFDTR
-698 FTRNREYATFFLTL
+698 FTRDREYATFFLTL
-712 NWDSYIKWEDWE
+712 NGDNYIKGEDLK
-724 EKLKIFN
+724 EKLKN
-731 KSFNEKL
+731 FNENFNGKL

-751 HWVWSFLTFWMY
+751 HGVGSFLTFGMY
-763 KWVIKSKKIEKS
+763 KGVIKSKKIEKS

-830 FKYLKIE
+830 LKYLKIE
-837 RQVQEWIKEFAN
+837 RQVQEGIKEFAN
-849 RLMWEIKK
+849 RLMGETKK

-871 NEIKHLLENRLEN
+871 NEIKHLLENRLD
-884 RLEKIE
+884 KI
-890 EFVTKLITETKEI
+890 VKGK
-903 IKDNKDKDIDKV
+903 NKKYD
-915 KSLLEKKLEE
+915 
-925 IEEMKFQKWAK
+925 
-936 EFITRTIWKIKN
+936 
-948 IISSKKNIKEI
+948 
-959 EKFIKDKLEQTIK
+959 
-972 KDEYYKNNIYGIL
+972 KNNIYMIL
-985 DNYGF
+985 NNYGF

-1018 KDLEDLKNDNEKL
+1018 KDLEDLKNYNEKL
-1031 KEFYNKIEAWF
+1031 KEFYNKIEAGF

-1077 WYTSAIIWI
+1077 GYTSAIIGI

-1092 EGKIDFIVLEENI
+1092 EGKIDLIVLENNI
-1105 LNYGEKSHNINKRWE
+1105 LDYGENMGHNVNKKGK
-1120 FENNS
+1120 FKKENS
-1125 KNTKKWTG
+1125 ESGSGSG
-1133 HMWTENHSMFISDLI
+1133 HMGTENHSMFISYLI
-1148 NKMWF
+1148 NKMGF
-1153 LYNKEDFKN
+1153 LYNKEDYKN

-1177 QKDYKNLKWK
+1177 QKDYKNLKGE

-1203 CPNCW
+1203 CPNCLE
-1208 KEWERIKWDFT
+1208 KGKKKDNKPIKGIRIKGSF
-1219 TIEEE
+1219 IENEIIEE
-1224 IKELKKLNIVKS
+1224 IKELKELNIVKS
-1236 DIDKYIKN
+1236 DIDEYIKN
-1244 EKNHVDIVYCKECEF
+1244 EKNHVDIVYCKECKF

-1267 KNWDTLATYNIAK
+1267 KNGDTLATYNIAK
-1280 LGLDYIID
+1280 LGLDHIIY